1 MWKEA
6 PRTRKK
12 EVLSSHLVES
22 SRPSLTTVSLE
33 VPVSDDARIHEVKA
47 GIGPIGS
54 YRDLRLIRGLGNV
67 SWGVRDVE

>member
-6 PRTRKK
+6 PRTRMK

-33 VPVSDDARIHEVKA
+33 VLEFVFMSKI
-47 GIGPIGS
+47 I
-54 YRDLRLIRGLGNV
+54 Y
-67 SWGVRDVE
+67 